1 MLHLTPNVVTTLGI
15 YTHLWVMLIGL
26 RLSVDIFRRNG
37 KIYLVSKQATGMRRL
52 LRPPYQHHLL
62 GHLQKG

>member
-26 RLSVDIFRRNG
+26 RLSVDIFRHEEMAKYTLSAN
-37 KIYLVSKQATGMRRL
+37 
-52 LRPPYQHHLL
+52 RPLA
-62 GHLQKG
+62 